1 MPTILSTSFQFSTAV
16 KLDRTVQEQW
26 ITENNF
32 RDYSLIDS
40 IGNRSR
46 VLRVTIH
53 NPRGVRRDWYQPMTR
68 VRLLEDYGVVAFL
81 GRVISIDETFHNQTL
96 TLTCRDF
103 LDDIADRTVEAVD
116 TNGTITAATRSFIA
130 NRILEN
136 DSYKPTTGGDLERTL
151 IRRLKMDPSAYSET
165 ISRNYSQK
173 GHYQSVTGSGT
184 TAVGTDYAYR
194 GVKTGLD
201 AIHDL
206 AGEDPQQDLMVFYY
220 HPNPVDPTS
229 ANHIADPERYPRTY
243 WTDLT
248 RRAVDGSSH
257 FVSPTSATNTD
268 TPETADI
275 LYFGSNTKFDG
286 IRYTLLARGST
297 IAASNQTGTLQWQYW
312 SGTAWTN
319 FTPTA
324 DAEFGLDSGKTYGT
338 TYWTIP
344 TGWGKRDLG
353 TTPDMHTNN
362 DATENWPAPWASS
375 GTTLVEDVDSA
386 GISKVDH
393 GDDRRNTNRYWV
405 RTYLRTVS
413 STTFSRI
420 QTLELY
426 TKPDLFHDIRC
437 DDPEFFSEVW
447 RYTHDTAASGWTTGR
462 DGPGGTWTA
471 LNMSGGNAG
480 TGNRALWNSNSVVTK
495 ALTHGNVT
503 WYFGSEY
510 PFNGVQFHAVQQNIP
525 DYSNVNITWQYYDAY
540 RALTNSEPWQTI
552 SGLTITGNT
561 VANPTVITTE
571 RHHLDTGDSVTI
583 SGSNSTP
590 VINGTHTVTRINDTT
605 FSVAVNVTSAGT
617 AGHVVCNNRITAS
630 QGLSATGDAAWQSD
644 LGASDVLQEYY
655 IDVRWDTDTFMPSYN
670 DVFATDVS
678 LDEFTKNHMLDD
690 YPYSGMVSGRS
701 NHFIKDL
708 TGKGT
713 NSITAAN
720 PTIIRSADGAG
731 GSTENHN
738 LKTGDKVFIRGSN
751 STPSVDGWH
760 TITVVSANTF
770 SIPVTVTNAG
780 TTASITAYTL
790 PPSSRVL
797 YWVRCFTS
805 GTPTLAADVRE
816 VQTSPVGLFKYFD
829 RGKEPWVYNANTTV
843 QGTTA
848 TRDIQYCYRYDTSAS
863 AGSKFTD
870 YSQEISSATSGIT
883 LRVTGNTVAN
893 PSVVT
898 TTGPNLTISGNTVAN
913 ETVIT
918 TSAAH
923 NLTTG
928 DTVHISGSNSVPSIT
943 GVWTA
948 TVVSTTTFSILF
960 RVTTAGTAGT
970 VVKELPHGL
979 STGHKV
985 VITNSNS
992 TPTINGTRT
1001 VTVLTSSTFS
1011 VPVNVTTA
1019 GTAGTVVPEKVYA
1032 VDNGQI
1038 GDAIYFGM
1046 DEPFSAIRLN
1056 VTDVLSSS
1064 STGQSGI
1071 IYEYFLGDSIDN
1083 WSTLTHND
1091 ETGDFTT
1098 SGIAEITF
1106 DKPRSW
1112 KTCQP
1117 GIKEA
1122 NATDQS
1128 FGKTAY
1134 YVRARLST
1142 VVGSP
1147 ATSAAKISQ
1156 GWVGPNFWHPG
1167 MEVGSVR
1174 HSSPATYGLTLSDNQ
1189 QQSEQSLPISEYAL
1203 NEKPVDFV
1211 NKVSVRGRSGAYGV
1225 AEDTTSI
1232 DAYGLVKERVVDD
1245 SSLTTSVQC
1254 ETRARSLLAQ
1264 LQPENNAF
1272 FRECKITVQYPPVYS
1287 HLKRPRM
1294 LRAGDRVNVEITS
1307 LNPVIDNES
1316 WLVYSVACTYTEASL
1331 WRCEFILF
1339 RDMTSV
1345 AEPGSAERR
1354 LMRDLVSRTRETANA
1369 VFQPLDKA
1377 VVDGID
1383 FLPEGPGRFVG
1394 REEYGAVG
1402 TELGIYPTGSGTLG
1416 NYTSEFRWTR
1426 KLYSNHSTRQTVS
1439 KDLLR
1444 IDHSGINPEEDGV
1457 SQGGAGLGFIAR
1469 DKRGSGTPDF
1479 HPGTDEATLYLRN
1492 SGTVTEGSGL
1502 YLAHRD
1508 IFNSG
1513 ATYDEWVTDTPKIN
1527 AEVMTG
1533 FTGFVDHTDLDAN
1546 GLFTINLPAL
1556 DSAPLVFTSI
1566 CGHEGSGGSPGNW
1579 TNAFCNVYRWTTSSS
1594 KYTAVQMRVHNLST
1608 TNTFTGPGYYTIT
1621 AISAA
1626 NPTVI
1631 TTTANVPNG
1640 RAVWIGESNSTPA
1653 IDGLYH
1659 VSNKAGSSPYTYTLT
1674 AVANSSFSVNV
1685 TGAGT
1690 AGKVYSI
1697 GNVRSH
1703 DMVAFFDYSD
1713 DDPHIGIMYMVVF
1726 NSGKNTTGLNSH
1738 FSQNHTNHG

>member
-1 MPTILSTSFQFSTAV
+1 MPTILSTNFQFSTAV
-16 KLDRTVQEQW
+16 KLDRTKQEQW
-26 ITENNF
+26 ITEKNF
-32 RDYSLIDS
+32 KDYSLIDS

-46 VLRVTIH
+46 VLRVTVF
-53 NPRGVRRDWYQPMTR
+53 NPRGARTGWYQPMTR
-68 VRLLEDYGVVAFL
+68 VRLLEDYGVVSFL
-81 GRVISIDETFHNQTL
+81 GRVVSIDEDFHSQSL

-103 LDDIADRTVEAVD
+103 LDDIADRTVEAVE

-136 DSYKPTTGGDLERTL
+136 DTYKPTTGGDLERTL
-151 IRRLKMDPSAYSET
+151 LRRLKMDPSAYSELV
-165 ISRNYSQK
+165 SRSYSQK
-173 GHYQSVTGSGT
+173 GNYRTVSSTVP
-184 TAVGTDYAYR
+184 ADFAYR
-194 GVKTGLD
+194 GVKTGLE

-206 AGEDPQQDLMVFYY
+206 ASEDPQQDLMVFYY
-220 HPNPVDPTS
+220 HPNPTDPS
-229 ANHIADPERYPRTY
+229 HANHTSDPERYPRTY

-248 RRAVDGSSH
+248 RRVVDGSSH
-257 FVSPTSATNTD
+257 FVSPTLNQDTA
-268 TPETADI
+268 TPESADI

-286 IRYTLLARGST
+286 IRYTLLTRGNT
-297 IAASNQTGTLQWQYW
+297 IQASNQTQTVQWQYW
-312 SGTAWTN
+312 NGTTWTN

-324 DAEFGLDSGKTYGT
+324 DSEFGLDTDKTYGSS
-338 TYWTIP
+338 YWTISNL
-344 TGWGKRDLG
+344 TDWGKRDLG
-353 TTPDMHTNN
+353 TTPDMHTAN
-362 DATENWPAPWASS
+362 DATENWAAPWAAS
-375 GTTLVEDVDSA
+375 GTTLVEDVDSDA
-386 GISKVDH
+386 ISKVDH

-405 RTYLRTVS
+405 RTYVRTVNS
-413 STTFSRI
+413 STFARV
-420 QTLELY
+420 QTVELY
-426 TKPDLFHDIRC
+426 TKPSLFHDIRC
-437 DDPEFFSEVW
+437 EDPEFFSEVW
-447 RYTHDTAASGWTTGR
+447 RYTHNTAGTGWTVGQ

-471 LNMSGGNAG
+471 LNMDGGNAG
-480 TGNRALWNSNSVVTK
+480 TGNRALWNSNSVVTRF
-495 ALTHGNVT
+495 LGNANSA

-510 PFNGVQFHAVQQNIP
+510 PFNGVQFHATQQNVP
-525 DYSNVNITWQYYDAY
+525 DYSNVNIVWQYYDPF
-540 RALTNSEPWQTI
+540 RAVNDNEPWQTI
-552 SGLTITGNT
+552 SGLTIASNT
-561 VANPTVITTE
+561 LANPTVITTE

-590 VINGTHTVTRINDTT
+590 SINGTHTVTRISATT
-605 FSVAVNVTSAGT
+605 FSVAVNVTTAGT

-630 QGLSATGDAAWQSD
+630 QGLSGTGDAGWQKD
-644 LGASDVLQEYY
+644 IGASGSLQEYY
-655 IDVRWDTDTFMPSYN
+655 ADVRWDTDTFMDS
-670 DVFATDVS
+670 ATTTFTHDVS
-678 LDEFTKNHMLDD
+678 LDEFNKYHMLDD

-701 NHFIKDL
+701 AKFLKKV

-713 NSITAAN
+713 NSITLAN
-720 PTIIRSADGAG
+720 PTVITSADGAG
-731 GSTENHN
+731 GTTENHN
-738 LKTGDKVFIRGSN
+738 LKTGDRVFFRGSN
-751 STPSVDGWH
+751 STPSIDGVH
-760 TITVVSANTF
+760 TITRVSATTF
-770 SIPVTVTNAG
+770 SIPVNV
-780 TTASITAYTL
+780 TTAGNTASVEAFTT

-797 YWVRCFTS
+797 FWVRCYIS
-805 GTPTLAADVRE
+805 GTPTNVADIRE
-816 VQTSPVGLFKYFD
+816 VQTSPVGALKYFD

-870 YSQEISSATSGIT
+870 YSQEISSSTSGTT

-893 PSVVT
+893 PTVVT
-898 TTGPNLTISGNTVAN
+898 TTGPSLTISGNTVAT
-913 ETVIT
+913 ESVVT
-918 TSAAH
+918 TSAVH

-928 DTVHISGSNSVPSIT
+928 DTVTIESSNSTPSISGQWV
-943 GVWTA
+943 V
-948 TVVSTTTFSILF
+948 TVLSTTTFSIPL

-970 VVKELPHGL
+970 VVKVLPHGL

-985 VITNSNS
+985 VITSSNS
-992 TPTINGTRT
+992 TPVIDGTRA
-1001 VTVLTSSTFS
+1001 VTVISPSTFS

-1019 GTAGTVVPEKVYA
+1019 GTAGTIVPEKVYA

-1038 GDAIYFGM
+1038 GDALYFGM

-1064 STGQSGI
+1064 SAGYSAIT
-1071 IYEYFLGDSIDN
+1071 YEYFVGEGTDN
-1083 WSTLTHND
+1083 WTAITSFD

-1098 SGIAEITF
+1098 SGTYEITF
-1106 DKPRSW
+1106 DKPFNW

-1134 YVRARLST
+1134 YVRARLATNTS
-1142 VVGSP
+1142 SP

-1156 GWVGPNFWHPG
+1156 GWVGPNFWHPN
-1167 MEVGSVR
+1167 MEVGTVR
-1174 HSSPATYGLTLSDNQ
+1174 HSTPATYGLTLSDNQ
-1189 QQSEQSLPISEYAL
+1189 QQTEQVIPIAEYAL

-1254 ETRARSLLAQ
+1254 ETRARSILAQ
-1264 LQPENNAF
+1264 LQPEDNAF
-1272 FRECKITVQYPPVYS
+1272 FRECKITIQYPPMYS

-1294 LRAGDRVNVEITS
+1294 VRAGDRVNVEITS
-1307 LNPVIDNES
+1307 LNPIIDNEA
-1316 WLVYSVACTYTEASL
+1316 WLVYSLSCTYSEASM
-1331 WRCEFILF
+1331 WKCELILF

-1345 AEPGSAERR
+1345 SEPGSAERR

-1383 FLPEGPGRFVG
+1383 FLPEGPGRFAG
-1394 REEYGAVG
+1394 REEYGSVG

-1416 NYTSEFRWTR
+1416 NYTNEFRWTK
-1426 KLYSNHSTRQTVS
+1426 KLYSNHNTRQTVS
-1439 KDLLR
+1439 KDLMR
-1444 IDHSGINPEEDGV
+1444 IDHLGINPEEDGV
-1457 SQGGAGLGFIAR
+1457 AQGGAGLGFIAR

-1527 AEVMTG
+1527 AEIMTG
-1533 FTGFVDHTDLDAN
+1533 FTGFVSHVDLDAN
-1546 GLFTINLPAL
+1546 GRFTINLPAL
-1556 DSAPLVFTSI
+1556 DSAPLVFASV
-1566 CGHEGSGGSPGNW
+1566 CGHEGLSGTP
-1579 TNAFCNVYRWTTSSS
+1579 TNATNAACNVYRWTTASS
-1594 KYTAVQMRVHNLST
+1594 KYTAVQMQVVNYPNNLSS
-1608 TNTFTGPGYYTIT
+1608 GGGSYSIT

-1631 TTTANVPNG
+1631 TTTANLPNG
-1640 RAVWIGESNSTPA
+1640 RAVWIGGTNSTPV

-1674 AVANSSFSVNV
+1674 SVYTTAFPVNV

-1690 AGKVYSI
+1690 SGVLLSMGHYHSSI
-1697 GNVRSH
+1697 DQAHSY
-1703 DMVAFFDYSD
+1703 DYSD
-1713 DDPHIGIMYMVVF
+1713 NAPAIGIMYMVIF

-1738 FSQNHTNHG
+1738 FSQNHVDHG